1 MKNKIKPIAKIIL
14 TPLGLTA
21 AAAAADVGIH
31 KKIRFWNKNADNIK

>member
-21 AAAAADVGIH
+21 AAADVGIH
-31 KKIRFWNKNADNIK
+31 KKIRFWNKNTDNIK